1 MRTAALEDLD
11 DLGADYLRTVRAS
24 VPLGRLGSIGD
35 IASAALFQA
44 WDEAAYITGQT
55 MVIDGGQNIPELLE
69 AVG

>member
-1 MRTAALEDLD
+1 VRTAALEDLD
-11 DLGADYLRTVRAS
+11 DLGADYLRTVKAS

-44 WDEAAYITGQT
+44 SDEAADITGQT

-69 AVG
+69 AMG